1 MFKIY
6 KNNVIEALQMLSDY
20 QFQKLAWFLND
31 RGVVASY
38 NENVMWVFDD
48 TALGDALDE
57 GEVIFGAN
65 ADNALRDLESE
76 TDKIEGDD
84 YLEEE
89 IIDMPQMQ
97 VIREKAARALELV
110 LQSDG
115 SESTVEIVE

>member
-1 MFKIY
+1 
-6 KNNVIEALQMLSDY
+6 MLSDY

>member
-57 GEVIFGAN
+57 GEVIYGAN

>member
-31 RGVVASY
+31 RGVVTSY

>member
-6 KNNVIEALQMLSDY
+6 KSNVIEALQMLSDY

-97 VIREKAARALELV
+97 VIREKAARALELI